1 MNKKSKIIIIISVVV
16 VIIAITSFLLINNSK
31 NKNYFSDLSLN
42 NDYKYSNI
50 YNKNDIS
57 YSVYTLN
64 NDEAVK
70 EIINDKSLIKITDDN
85 FDKISNIVAQLK
97 TYIESDQTL
106 YNKISESFSFEETVK
121 SDDYYKL
128 NGSIDGNKFVF
139 TYYNSYSEALFI
151 LEKK

>member
-42 NDYKYSNI
+42 NDYNYSNI

-85 FDKISNIVAQLK
+85 IDKISNIVAQLK
-97 TYIESDQTL
+97 AYIDSDQT
-106 YNKISESFSFEETVK
+106 
-121 SDDYYKL
+121 
-128 NGSIDGNKFVF
+128 
-139 TYYNSYSEALFI
+139 
-151 LEKK
+151 